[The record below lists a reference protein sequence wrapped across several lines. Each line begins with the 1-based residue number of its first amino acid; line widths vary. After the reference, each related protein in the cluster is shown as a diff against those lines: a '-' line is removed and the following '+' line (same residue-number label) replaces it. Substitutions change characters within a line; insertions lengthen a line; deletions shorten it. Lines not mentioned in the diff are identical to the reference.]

1 MSSKVTYKNAKDKK
15 IDFIYTYNNIFTI
28 IIREDNLFIIIIND
42 NNSPYISK
50 WKLKYDDNILL
61 IESNDIYNKNLSQ
74 DHINILTNL
83 TNPTNLTNLTDSEQE
98 SINKINKTNK
108 TNQIN
113 QINIMNKLYSYKTRS
128 IIDKTIK
135 IINTTYYS
143 KNKIQLGGYDNE
155 FKLINKSLL
164 VKLSIL
170 NRISHIDNSILSNI
184 KNYIEDDYLD
194 LLKI

>member
-1 MSSKVTYKNAKDKK
+1 MSSKITYKNAKDKK

-42 NNSPYISK
+42 NKSPYISK

-61 IESNDIYNKNLSQ
+61 IVSNDIYNKNLSQ
-74 DHINILTNL
+74 DHIDILINL
-83 TNPTNLTNLTDSEQE
+83 TNPTNSEQE
-98 SINKINKTNK
+98 SKNKINK
-108 TNQIN
+108 
-113 QINIMNKLYSYKTRS
+113 INIMNKEYSYETRS

-135 IINTTYYS
+135 IINTTFYS
-143 KNKIQLGGYDNE
+143 KNKIQLGGYDDK

-170 NRISHIDNSILSNI
+170 NRISHIDNLILSNI

-194 LLKI
+194 LLKYNDEKYNYLENN